1 MKHKIL
7 LSLAA
12 CSLSLVM
19 VATPSFA
26 KSPEPKPT
34 LIPGRM
40 RACEARSTA
49 ISTRLSQL
57 IDMATNMLEVFDSH
71 ATRVKNFYTNVV
83 LPSGKTVANYDAL
96 IANIDAKKQAVI
108 DAWNKAKT
116 NSEAFSCTNGD
127 PKQLLSQFRL
137 DMQATKKA
145 LKDYRTAIKN
155 LIVAV
160 KRVSPTPAPSASPV
174 AQ

>member
-12 CSLSLVM
+12 CSLSFVL
-19 VATPSFA
+19 AASPSFA
-26 KSPEPKPT
+26 QAPRPKPT
-34 LIPGRM
+34 LVPGRM

-49 ISTRLSQL
+49 ISTKSSQL
-57 IDMATNMLEVFDSH
+57 VDMATNMLEVFDSH
-71 ATRVKNFYTNVV
+71 VTRIKNFYTNVV
-83 LPSGKTVANYDAL
+83 LPSGKTLANYDTL
-96 IANIDAKKQAVI
+96 VSNIDAKRQAVV

-116 NSEAFSCTNGD
+116 NSEAFSCTNGN

-137 DMQATKKA
+137 DMQATKTA
-145 LKDYRTAIKN
+145 LKEYRMAIKN

-174 AQ
+174 TE